1 MTDPAARYIHRRA
14 AWDLVVDGESISPTV
29 NPRLVSLSLT
39 ERRGADADELEI
51 VLDDHDGKL
60 AIPPAGAIITLKL
73 GWQDMTA
80 GATPQLIEKGTFQ
93 VQDRSHGG
101 LPDRLTISARSADL
115 TRAFRN
121 RRTQTWRETTLG
133 DVLGEIAGRNGLQ
146 PHVAAAKASIAIA
159 HLNQAR
165 ESDSAFLA
173 RLGRI
178 HDAVATV
185 KAGRLLFSAVG
196 AGETAGGGQIPP
208 ASVTRRDG
216 DRHSWK
222 SAERENYSGVTA
234 EWQDRS
240 TGERRSVTSGST
252 DNAQRL
258 GRTYA
263 SEEAARRAT
272 ESQQARQ
279 QRKGAEFSLDF
290 ARARPDLYPERTLTV
305 SGWKPEIDGTSWLI
319 SQVRHQIDGSGGART
334 SIECETAAP
343 PARAS

>member
-1 MTDPAARYIHRRA
+1 MTDPAARYVHRKA
-14 AWDLVVDGESISPTV
+14 AWDLVVDGQSISGTV

-60 AIPPAGAIITLKL
+60 AIPPAGATITLKL
-73 GWQDMTA
+73 GWQDTTA
-80 GATPQLIEKGTFQ
+80 GATPQLIDKGTFK
-93 VQDRSHGG
+93 VQDRAHSG

-121 RRTQTWRETTLG
+121 RRTQTWRQTTLG

-146 PHVAAAKASIAIA
+146 PHVAPAKASIAIA
-159 HLNQAR
+159 HLNQSR
-165 ESDSAFLA
+165 ESDSALLA
-173 RLGRI
+173 RLGRL

-185 KAGRLLFSAVG
+185 KAGKLLFAPVG
-196 AGETAGGGQIPP
+196 AGETAGGGEIPP
-208 ASVTRRDG
+208 ATVTRRDG
-216 DRHSWK
+216 DRHTWK
-222 SAERENYSGVTA
+222 AAERENYSGVSA

-240 TGERRSVTSGST
+240 TGQRRTVTTGSAS
-252 DNAQRL
+252 NARRL

-263 SEEAARRAT
+263 SEAAARRAT
-272 ESQQARQ
+272 QTQHSRQ

-290 ARARPDLYPERTLTV
+290 ARGRPDLYPERPLTV

-319 SQVRHQIDGSGGART
+319 SQVRHQVDGSGGART
-334 SIECETAAP
+334 SIECEIAAP
-343 PARAS
+343 PARA